1 MRHVIMPG
9 INITPLG
16 YNYKHLFGLLRNL
29 GEQTMSNAPTASSG
43 PRPFSTAWWHV
54 APTRT
59 QVEPTYQTASLLC
72 PDGYMAA
79 ETDSDAAQA
88 LEDYRRV
95 ILSLSLRGLKD
106 KTQVFSL
113 EQERF
118 VRTRLS
124 HSYEVATNAS
134 RLLSEIM
141 ARGTDGTKAPAG
153 SAGTVAAQLDNPDDV
168 ETLRNSLMAACLL
181 HDTGNPPFGHE
192 GENIVRRWFV
202 AHREQL
208 ASAAGVPADDP
219 ELRTLMADLERY
231 EGNANSLRI
240 ALSSSCMFDGRRLNL
255 TGTTIAALVKYPWDS
270 SDPRAQARKKFNF
283 FRSDLHRIQ
292 AMLDADPHMPAL
304 LDGERH
310 PLSYILEAADD
321 ISYAT
326 SDLED
331 SFRMGT
337 FTLHELF
344 EYLFDFSPIDMPRT
358 PFDTGAYKLSPLVDL
373 ASGDGSYTFSDFN
386 LLALLA
392 GDRADIAR
400 FDTLRRL
407 LTECGAPELQALV
420 TGPANLYQRTE
431 PKSGQN
437 GSAAPGVDF
446 SRFTHYIKS
455 NRDALAFLGTPDNL
469 MHTFINAA
477 EEHPGINAQ
486 ERRQMQETYM
496 ARWVDLIRR
505 WLYFSTARSFVSLM
519 SECGEVRDAD
529 DLFGNRINTVRLAK
543 KAATHFV
550 FLSEDRIKTEALAH
564 SILNDLLDRF
574 VLDAISCNDP
584 VGKPHG
590 VIGLI
595 PIRYRLDYLE
605 RLHAYEQR
613 HNGTT
618 WNEARG
624 MYERCLMA
632 LDFICSMTDGYAL
645 ELHQRLA

>member
-1 MRHVIMPG
+1 MPSV
-9 INITPLG
+9 PSD
-16 YNYKHLFGLLRNL
+16 HC
-29 GEQTMSNAPTASSG
+29 G
-43 PRPFSTAWWHV
+43 PRPFSTSWWHI

-59 QVEPTYQTASLLC
+59 SVEPTYQSASLLC

-141 ARGTDGTKAPAG
+141 ARRADGKKAACG
-153 SAGTVAAQLDNPDDV
+153 AAKTVASQLDNPDDV

-192 GENIVRRWFV
+192 GENIVRHWFV
-202 AHREQL
+202 EHREQL
-208 ASAAGVPADDP
+208 ASAAGVSANDP
-219 ELRTLMADLERY
+219 ELRTLMADLEQY

-255 TGTTIAALVKYPWDS
+255 TGTTIAALVKYPWVS
-270 SDPRAQARKKFNF
+270 SDPRAQACKKFNYF
-283 FRSDLHRIQ
+283 QSDLHRIQ
-292 AMLDADPHMPAL
+292 SILDADPHMPAL
-304 LDGERH
+304 LNGHRH

-344 EYLFDFSPIDMPRT
+344 EYLFDFSPIDTLRT
-358 PFDTGAYKLSPLVDL
+358 PFDTNMYQLSPLVDL
-373 ASGDGSYTFSDFN
+373 TQNEGSYTFSDFN

-407 LTECGAPELQALV
+407 LTESGVQELRALV
-420 TGPANLYQRTE
+420 TGPANLYQKAE
-431 PKSGQN
+431 PEPGRDDST
-437 GSAAPGVDF
+437 AEGVDF
-446 SRFTHYIKS
+446 SRFTHYKKE
-455 NRDALAFLGTPDNL
+455 NRDALAFLGTPSDL
-469 MHTFINAA
+469 VHTFVNAA
-477 EEHPGINAQ
+477 EAHPGINAQ

-496 ARWVDLIRR
+496 ARWVDVMRR
-505 WLYFSTARSFVSLM
+505 WLYFSTARSFVSLVN
-519 SECGEVRDAD
+519 EHGEVHDAD

-550 FLSEDRIKTEALAH
+550 FLSEDRIKTEALAR
-564 SILNDLLDRF
+564 SILNDLLDRL
-574 VLDAISCNDP
+574 VLDAVACSDP
-584 VGKPHG
+584 VSKPHG

-595 PIRYRLDYLE
+595 PIRYRLDYIE
-605 RLHAYEQR
+605 RLHAYKQR
-613 HNGTT
+613 HGGAP
-618 WNEARG
+618 WSEARG
-624 MYERCLMA
+624 VYERSLMA
-632 LDFICSMTDGYAL
+632 LDFICSMTDSYAL
-645 ELHQRLA
+645 ELHQKLA

>member
-1 MRHVIMPG
+1 MPCM
-9 INITPLG
+9 PSD
-16 YNYKHLFGLLRNL
+16 HC
-29 GEQTMSNAPTASSG
+29 E
-43 PRPFSTAWWHV
+43 PRPFSTSWWHI

-59 QVEPTYQTASLLC
+59 RTEPTYQSASLLC

-141 ARGTDGTKAPAG
+141 ARRPDGKKAPGTAG
-153 SAGTVAAQLDNPDDV
+153 DTVAGQLDNQDDI

-192 GENIVRRWFV
+192 GEFIIRRWFK
-202 AHREQL
+202 AHRKQL
-208 ASAAGVPADDP
+208 ASTAGVPDNDP
-219 ELRTLMADLERY
+219 EFSRLMADLESY

-255 TGTTIAALVKYPWDS
+255 TGTTIAALVKYPWVS
-270 SDPRAQARKKFNF
+270 SDQRARERRKFNF
-283 FRSDLHRIQ
+283 FQSDLHRIQ
-292 AMLDADPHMPAL
+292 HAITADPNMPNL
-304 LDGERH
+304 LDGARH

-344 EYLFDFSPIDMPRT
+344 EYLFDFSPIDLPTRAL
-358 PFDTGAYKLSPLVDL
+358 DAAHYQLSPLVDL
-373 ASGDGSYTFSDFN
+373 TKNEGQFTFSDFN

-407 LTECGAPELQALV
+407 LAESDAPALRELV
-420 TGPANLYQRTE
+420 TGAANLYQEKRGEADDQDQHVSMTR
-431 PKSGQN
+431 SI
-437 GSAAPGVDF
+437 DF
-446 SRFTHYIKS
+446 TQFTHYERE
-455 NRDALAFLGTPDNL
+455 NRDALAFLGTPGDL
-469 MHTFINAA
+469 VHTFVNAA
-477 EEHPGINAQ
+477 EAHPDINAQ

-496 ARWVDLIRR
+496 ARWVDVMRR
-505 WLYFSTARSFVSLM
+505 WLYFSTARSFVELA
-519 SECGEVRDAD
+519 GERGGIACAD
-529 DLFGNRINTVRLAK
+529 DLFGNRISTVKLAK
-543 KAATHFV
+543 KAANHFV
-550 FLSEDRIKTEALAH
+550 FRSEDRIKTEALAR

-574 VLDAISCNDP
+574 ILDAVSCSEP
-584 VGKPHG
+584 VSSPHG
-590 VIGLI
+590 VVGLI

-605 RLHAYEQR
+605 RRDAYRQR
-613 HNGTT
+613 HGGASWST
-618 WNEARG
+618 ARG
-624 MYERCLMA
+624 VYERSLMA
-632 LDFICSMTDGYAL
+632 LDFICAMTDGYAL
-645 ELHQRLA
+645 ELHQKLA